1 MTEALSKNSRNNLI
15 ILISL
20 VLFFTIDLLPFSSTI
35 NQIKPSLLI
44 LGFIYWNIALPEK
57 ISLLF
62 VLIFGFLL
70 DLIQGTLLGIYPL
83 ILLIIS
89 YFSQRFF
96 YQFRPFSFI
105 QQCLILFLVFFS
117 IKIIQAIDFTNANP
131 GSYSLASK
139 SYLMSSI
146 WYSLINSI
154 AWPPIFFLLR
164 AYRRR
169 WIKT

>member
-1 MTEALSKNSRNNLI
+1 MALPDRVGITAAVSFGIFVDLI
-15 ILISL
+15 EG
-20 VLFFTIDLLPFSSTI
+20 
-35 NQIKPSLLI
+35 SLLGLHGI
-44 LGFIYWNIALPEK
+44 
-57 ISLLF
+57 LF
-62 VLIFGFLL
+62 VLITY
-70 DLIQGTLLGIYPL
+70 IC
-83 ILLIIS
+83 
-89 YFSQRFF
+89 QRFF